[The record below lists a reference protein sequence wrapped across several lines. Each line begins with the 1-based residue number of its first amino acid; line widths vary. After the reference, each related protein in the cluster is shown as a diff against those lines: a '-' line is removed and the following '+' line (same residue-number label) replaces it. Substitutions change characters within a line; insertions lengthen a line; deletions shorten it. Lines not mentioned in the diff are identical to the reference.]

1 MTDSDAAQR
10 MTDDEEWRELFK
22 LALGGTSARDLDP
35 PAAVSNADRIATLAQ
50 KIIQDRAKA
59 AHGEQ
64 P

>member
-10 MTDDEEWRELFK
+10 MTDFDQWEQLFVV
-22 LALGGTSARDLDP
+22 ALGGTSARELDP

-50 KIIQDRAKA
+50 KLIQDRAKA